1 MRFDPQNNRSA
12 RLEIAHVGDVSAL
25 SMKTPTA
32 QRATQL
38 AEPTRE
44 DVSRWRAERERLM
57 AAAEGDQEAMRHIY
71 RAHVDMVFRTASRVL
86 GASDG
91 DVDDVVQ
98 HTFLAAVQ
106 SAEAFDGR
114 SKLSTWLVGIAT
126 RRALDHARARHRRG
140 RWDRLK
146 EWVGLSPAA
155 APAPDARHESR
166 TTAERAL
173 DVLTLDQRTA
183 FVLHEVEGHTLQE
196 ISDMTGIGIS
206 TLHARLGAARKRLD
220 AHLLEA
226 GLMSPGRVG
235 VRTGGA
241 Q

>member
-1 MRFDPQNNRSA
+1 
-12 RLEIAHVGDVSAL
+12 
-25 SMKTPTA
+25 MKTPTP
-32 QRATQL
+32 QRAPSL
-38 AEPTRE
+38 AEPNRE
-44 DVSRWRAERERLM
+44 EVSRWRAERERLL
-57 AAAEGDQEAMRHIY
+57 AAAEGDQDAMRHIY

-106 SAEAFDGR
+106 SAESFDGR

-140 RWDRLK
+140 RWDTLK
-146 EWVGLSPAA
+146 EWVGLTPIV
-155 APAPDARHESR
+155 PAPDAQHESR

-173 DVLTLDQRTA
+173 DALTLDQRTA

-196 ISDMTGIGIS
+196 ISDMTGVGIS

-226 GLMSPGRVG
+226 GLTSPGRAVA
-235 VRTGGA
+235 RSGGA

>member
-1 MRFDPQNNRSA
+1 M
-12 RLEIAHVGDVSAL
+12 
-25 SMKTPTA
+25 A
-32 QRATQL
+32 QRSERAPVST
-38 AEPTRE
+38 EPSRE
-44 DVSRWRAERERLM
+44 DTSRWRAERERLL

-106 SAEAFDGR
+106 SAESFDGR

-140 RWDRLK
+140 RWDKLK

-155 APAPDARHESR
+155 EPAPDTRHESR

-206 TLHARLGAARKRLD
+206 TLHARLCAARKRLD
-220 AHLLEA
+220 VHLIEV
-226 GLMSPGRVG
+226 GLMTASTRVG
-235 VRTGGA
+235 GA
-241 Q
+241 K

>member
-1 MRFDPQNNRSA
+1 M
-12 RLEIAHVGDVSAL
+12 GDVSAL

-126 RRALDHARARHRRG
+126 RRALDHARARFRRG

>member
-1 MRFDPQNNRSA
+1 MVQRTERAPEA
-12 RLEIAHVGDVSAL
+12 EE
-25 SMKTPTA
+25 A
-32 QRATQL
+32 QR
-38 AEPTRE
+38 E
-44 DVSRWRAERERLM
+44 DASRWRAERERLL
-57 AAAEGDQEAMRHIY
+57 AAAEGDQEAMRAIY

-106 SAEAFDGR
+106 SAESFDGR

-140 RWDRLK
+140 RWDKLK
-146 EWVGLSPAA
+146 EWVGIGPSAEST
-155 APAPDARHESR
+155 PDVRHQAR
-166 TTAERAL
+166 TTAEKAL

-196 ISDMTGIGIS
+196 ISEMTGVGIS
-206 TLHARLGAARKRLD
+206 TLHARLLAGRKRLD
-220 AHLLEA
+220 AYLVEA
-226 GLMSPGRVG
+226 GLAR
-235 VRTGGA
+235 GGA
-241 Q
+241 K